1 SISIQHQDWR
11 FYTMDWGLITS
22 LILNV
27 AFLIII
33 FGQSKKIN
41 VLREENK
48 KSLPNENNDEL
59 IALTSEKLKTIGDI
73 KTVKY
78 LREEKGMSMIDAKQ
92 LVDTIKE

>member
-1 SISIQHQDWR
+1 
-11 FYTMDWGLITS
+11 MDWGLITS

>member
-1 SISIQHQDWR
+1 
-11 FYTMDWGLITS
+11 MDIHLGLLAS

-48 KSLPNENNDEL
+48 KLTPIEHKEEL
-59 IALTSEKLKTIGDI
+59 IALASEKLRTLGDI
-73 KTVKY
+73 KTIKY

-92 LVDTIKE
+92 FVDALKK

>member
-1 SISIQHQDWR
+1 MNI
-11 FYTMDWGLITS
+11 DWGLITS

-33 FGQSKKIN
+33 FGQSKKIQ
-41 VLREENK
+41 VLREENI

-59 IALTSEKLKTIGDI
+59 IALASEKLKTLGDI

-78 LREEKGMSMIDAKQ
+78 LREEKAMSMIDAKQ
-92 LVDTIKE
+92 LVDTLKG